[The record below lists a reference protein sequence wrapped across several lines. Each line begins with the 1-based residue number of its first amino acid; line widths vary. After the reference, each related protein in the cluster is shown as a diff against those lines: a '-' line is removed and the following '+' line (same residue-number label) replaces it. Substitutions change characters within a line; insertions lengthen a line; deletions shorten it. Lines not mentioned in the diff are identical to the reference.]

1 MGRNYCKKRIKGDK
15 IGEPTSNLRDWGP
28 ATIFMR
34 VSPSLYTPSPGKDAS
49 KNINFYARAP
59 KRKHTELVFVLRPAH
74 GSLGTSKFGEM
85 AILGANRFNLE
96 KSLF

>member
-1 MGRNYCKKRIKGDK
+1 
-15 IGEPTSNLRDWGP
+15 
-28 ATIFMR
+28 MR

-49 KNINFYARAP
+49 KNLNFYSRAP

-96 KSLF
+96 KSLFLCSESEHIFAPFFQKKLWSKRG